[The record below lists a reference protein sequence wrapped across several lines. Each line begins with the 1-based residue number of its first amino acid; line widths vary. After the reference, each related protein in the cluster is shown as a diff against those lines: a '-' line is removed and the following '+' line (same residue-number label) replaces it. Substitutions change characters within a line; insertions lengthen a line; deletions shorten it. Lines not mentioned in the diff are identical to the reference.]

1 VAEGVAAVSSSSL
14 IAFCFG
20 AVAFLF
26 FEAPTVGDL
35 LSNAMN

>member
-1 VAEGVAAVSSSSL
+1 VAEGVAAVSSSSS

-26 FEAPTVGDL
+26 FEASVL
-35 LSNAMN
+35 AQASVFIF